1 MLPIAFPDIAGTG
14 NTGSLFGDVDY
25 GQGVSANSSN
35 QDAATT
41 FALWMGTS
49 EKGQQVIADS
59 LNLIPAL
66 KSVTPNWDNVE
77 LVNPAVQEDPVKA
90 LIEQASAVTDS
101 PRFDTINA
109 DMNHALH
116 NALTKVADGTSTPE
130 EATADLQRRTGVRR
144 LTTLTTR
151 PGVRRLV
158 GTASRTRS
166 RLRPNGLPWIL
177 PAFVFVVGFLYYA
190 VGYTGYISTLDWDG
204 LSPIAESVGLR
215 NYTDMW
221 ADPVFW
227 AALRHTAV
235 FWVGTFVGQTLLGF
249 TFAAILH
256 SGVKF
261 PTLHKVIIFIPT
273 VLAPATMAPVFRLFF
288 APDGTI
294 NDILRGVGLTSLA
307 RPWLADAHTAL
318 AVLML
323 ITIWQWTGLF
333 FILYYAAMTQIDPEL
348 LEAARL
354 DRAGNFRTL
363 WYIVWP
369 GCRGTTV
376 LLAMLSFIGAL
387 KTFDIP
393 YLVTDGGPHQATEF
407 LGTYI
412 YRVGIRQAHIG
423 YAAALSVVLLVL
435 AITGAVIIG
444 RMSRTRAGA

>member
-1 MLPIAFPDIAGTG
+1 
-14 NTGSLFGDVDY
+14 
-25 GQGVSANSSN
+25 
-35 QDAATT
+35 
-41 FALWMGTS
+41 MGL
-49 EKGQQVIADS
+49 G
-59 LNLIPAL
+59 
-66 KSVTPNWDNVE
+66 
-77 LVNPAVQEDPVKA
+77 
-90 LIEQASAVTDS
+90 
-101 PRFDTINA
+101 
-109 DMNHALH
+109 
-116 NALTKVADGTSTPE
+116 
-130 EATADLQRRTGVRR
+130 
-144 LTTLTTR
+144 
-151 PGVRRLV
+151 
-158 GTASRTRS
+158 
-166 RLRPNGLPWIL
+166 
-177 PAFVFVVGFLYYA
+177 
-190 VGYTGYISTLDWDG
+190 
-204 LSPIAESVGLR
+204 

-235 FWVGTFVGQTLLGF
+235 FWVGTFVGQTVLGF
-249 TFAAILH
+249 TLAAILH

-288 APDGTI
+288 APDGMV
-294 NDILRGVGLTSLA
+294 NDILRGVGLGSLA

-318 AVLML
+318 PALML
-323 ITIWQWTGLF
+323 IAIWQWTGLF

-354 DRAGNFRTL
+354 DRAGNIRTL

-435 AITGAVIIG
+435 AIAGAVIIG